1 MGNHPGNNLYYGGAE
16 DQLTE
21 KDSLL
26 ERLDYIASHYI
37 LTMDFNSLKK
47 MYDKNYCNKLVVITS
62 EIFDKYLTDL
72 DVETVLKS
80 KLNEKKDYTL
90 FFNKSDI
97 KNIEALDS
105 EKKLDVCR
113 KISTFYIKIA
123 HLFAA
128 IVMTINPEYVY
139 TSQSGNLVKR
149 NLYEK
154 SKIPRGSNIKVVK
167 TNLCS
172 KRINAL
178 KKGSEK
184 THPICY
190 FNVNDVKTLDEEPG
204 IPELMH
210 LYYDDN
216 FDYKTGRFS
225 EMSDLAREHF
235 IKDLHLFYKEFTG
248 EDSVPTTITKFSDI
262 KFKNYESSG
271 LNCKTDGDEN
281 TIIDQP
287 FFVEYAK
294 NLKQMISSAKEKQ
307 DQLLELIN
315 KVFVSVEKDDGKQFI
330 RIQPHLTEQELQKII
345 ENARTLIVELYLKC
359 EEDFTHGIQL
369 YEAIVE
375 SRIFQTTQMQIDNL
389 KKKAELFIE
398 DVNKK

>member
-16 DQLTE
+16 DQSVE

-47 MYDKNYCNKLVVITS
+47 MYDKNYCNKLVIITG

-72 DVETVLKS
+72 DVETVVKS
-80 KLNEKKDYTL
+80 RLNEKKDYAL

-97 KNIEALDS
+97 KNIESLDS
-105 EKKLDVCR
+105 EKKIDICR
-113 KISTFYIKIA
+113 KIASFYIKIA

-167 TNLCS
+167 TNLCN

-184 THPICY
+184 MHPVCY
-190 FNVNDVKTLDEEPG
+190 FNANDVKTLDEEPG

-216 FDYKTGRFS
+216 FDYKTGRFL
-225 EMSDLAREHF
+225 EMSDLSREQF

-248 EDSVPTTITKFSDI
+248 EDIVPPTITKFSDI
-262 KFKNYESSG
+262 KFKNYDISD
-271 LNCKTDGDEN
+271 LTCKTDGDESP
-281 TIIDQP
+281 IIDQP
-287 FFVEYAK
+287 FFAEYAK

-307 DQLLELIN
+307 TQLLELIN
-315 KVFVSVEKDDGKQFI
+315 KVFVSVEKNDGKQFI

-345 ENARTLIVELYLKC
+345 ESARTLIVELYLKC

-389 KKKAELFIE
+389 KKKAEIFIE
-398 DVNKK
+398 DMNKK